1 MGVYKTMS
9 RIGKLPVPLSD
20 KVEFSIE
27 ADNMISVKGEKGS
40 NTLRI
45 HPNITVEK
53 NQNEIVVK
61 RNSDQKQDRAMHGL
75 YRSLIN
81 NMVVG
86 VTEGY
91 TTQQEFVGV
100 GYKAES
106 KGQMLEMSLGFSHN
120 FVMQIQKEIQIEA

>member
-1 MGVYKTMS
+1 MS

-53 NQNEIVVK
+53 NENEIVVK
-61 RNSDQKQDRAMHGL
+61 RNSDQK
-75 YRSLIN
+75 
-81 NMVVG
+81 
-86 VTEGY
+86 
-91 TTQQEFVGV
+91 
-100 GYKAES
+100 
-106 KGQMLEMSLGFSHN
+106 
-120 FVMQIQKEIQIEA
+120 

>member
-1 MGVYKTMS
+1 MS

-53 NQNEIVVK
+53 NENEIVVK
-61 RNSDQKQDRAMHGL
+61 RNSDQKQDRALHGL
-75 YRSLIN
+75 YRALIN

-86 VTEGY
+86 VRD
-91 TTQQEFVGV
+91 V
-100 GYKAES
+100 
-106 KGQMLEMSLGFSHN
+106 
-120 FVMQIQKEIQIEA
+120 